1 MPLLFDVQPYRFLN
15 NTQGDVMVNNNRVLA
30 ELNEYIK
37 RGNYLQAIEL
47 ANRSIAKND
56 DILLRK
62 PLALALSRMGHTGE
76 ALEALKPLM
85 KEADPETNGL
95 VGGILKHNWLTTG
108 KIEFL
113 EDSYQFYL
121 KAFREGK
128 DYWTGINAATLARVM
143 DRDVS
148 QSLAEEVLNICWA
161 EYERLGTRSSFWLL
175 VSIAEAHLVKGDV
188 VTAVKW
194 YKLVMPMAYKSVG
207 QIKTVRRNARM
218 LGEKLGQEALAKL
231 MDAICAPRVAFFAGH
246 RIDRKGMSP
255 RFPQKESEVV
265 KKKLRATLGKLRI
278 SVGVAS
284 LADGADILFHE
295 CLIEAGRQ
303 CRVILPSPVED
314 FRKRL
319 EADDPG
325 GWVERF
331 DKVLKAASAVEI
343 VSNSVFTQDW
353 GIVYE
358 LATDYMI
365 GYAMNLAREFDGE
378 IVPLVVWDKKMQ
390 SKRGGTYSAVK
401 KLRSLGY
408 EPEVITV
415 FPKSLSNYTGNS
427 KSRSRKNRRT
437 GYVPSMNAFVVVGVG
452 KEIRN
457 DDEIAGALS
466 RYIKTVAEI
475 TSSSNTLPVKRSL
488 SGKEICL
495 AFADLLSANQF
506 IQAFRKLQPES
517 CIFAHVGLSVRFDVS
532 LSRAGDFYSPAL
544 IEDISLVRELSPAQ
558 TFCTTAF
565 RSLSILIESDPF
577 QYTYRGQFSIA
588 DREIKIFE
596 MNL

>member
-1 MPLLFDVQPYRFLN
+1 
-15 NTQGDVMVNNNRVLA
+15 MVNSNGVIA
-30 ELNEYIK
+30 ELNECIK
-37 RGNYLQAIEL
+37 RGNYLQAIDL
-47 ANRSIAKND
+47 ANKFLSQTD
-56 DILLRK
+56 DPRVRK
-62 PLALALSRMGHTGE
+62 PLALALSRMGHTE
-76 ALEALKPLM
+76 QALKALKPLM

-108 KIEFL
+108 KVEFL
-113 EDSYQFYL
+113 EDSYRFYL
-121 KAFREGK
+121 KAFREEA
-128 DYWTGINAATLARVM
+128 DYWTGINAATLARIL
-143 DRDVS
+143 DKEAS
-148 QSLAEEVLNICWA
+148 QSLADEVLSICWD
-161 EYERLGTRSSFWLL
+161 EYGRMGTRSSFWLL

-188 VTAVKW
+188 NTAVKW
-194 YKLVMPMAYKSVG
+194 YKLVTPMAYKSVG

-218 LGEKLGQEALAKL
+218 LGEKLGEEALAKL

-246 RIDRKGMSP
+246 RIDREGMSP
-255 RFPQKESEVV
+255 RFPQKESEAV

-325 GWVERF
+325 GWVDRF
-331 DKVLKAASAVEI
+331 DKVLEAASTVEI

-365 GYAMNLAREFDGE
+365 GYSMNLAEEFDGE
-378 IVPLVVWDKKMQ
+378 IIPLVVWDKKMQ
-390 SKRGGTYSAVK
+390 SKRGGTSSAVK
-401 KLRSLGY
+401 KLRSLGL

-415 FPKSLSNYTGNS
+415 FPNIISNYTSIS
-427 KSRSRKNRRT
+427 KSRSKRNQKT
-437 GYVPSMNAFVVVGVG
+437 GYVPSMNVFVVVGVG

-475 TSSSNTLPVKRSL
+475 TSSSNILPVKRSL

-495 AFADLLSANQF
+495 AFADVLSANRF
-506 IQAFRKLQPES
+506 IQAFGELQPQS
-517 CIFAHVGLSVRFDVS
+517 CMFAHVGLSVRFDIS

-544 IEDISLVRELSPAQ
+544 IEDVSLVRELSPTQ

-565 RSLSILIESDPF
+565 RSLAILMENDPF
-577 QYTYRGQFSIA
+577 QYTYRGQFSTA
-588 DREIKIFE
+588 TREIKIFE

>member
-1 MPLLFDVQPYRFLN
+1 
-15 NTQGDVMVNNNRVLA
+15 MVNNNRILT

-37 RGNYLQAIEL
+37 CGNYLQAIEL
-47 ANRSIAKND
+47 ANRSVAKD
-56 DILLRK
+56 DNPLLRK
-62 PLALALSRMGHTGE
+62 PLALALSRMGHTEE
-76 ALEALKPLM
+76 ALNVLKPLM
-85 KEADPETNGL
+85 AEGADPETNGL
-95 VGGILKHNWLTTG
+95 VGGILKHNWLTSG

-128 DYWTGINAATLARVM
+128 DYWTGINAATLARMM
-143 DRDVS
+143 DKDVS
-148 QSLAEEVLNICWA
+148 QPLAEEVLTICWE
-161 EYERLGTRSSFWLL
+161 EYGRMGTRSSFWLL

-188 VTAVKW
+188 TTAVKW
-194 YKLVMPMAYKSVG
+194 YKLVTPMAYKSVG

-218 LGEKLGQEALAKL
+218 LGEKLGEEALTKL

-255 RFPQKESEVV
+255 RFPQKESEAV

-319 EADDPG
+319 EDDDPG

-331 DKVLKAASAVEI
+331 DKVLEAASTVEI
-343 VSNSVFTQDW
+343 VSRSVFTQDW
-353 GIVYE
+353 GIIYE

-365 GYAMNLAREFDGE
+365 GYSMSLAEEFDGE
-378 IVPLVVWDKKMQ
+378 VVPLVVWDERMQ
-390 SKRGGTYSAVK
+390 NKRGGTSSAVK
-401 KLRSLGY
+401 KLRALGY

-415 FPKSLSNYTGNS
+415 FPRPLPRAASISN
-427 KSRSRKNRRT
+427 RKTAKKKKT
-437 GYVPSMNAFVVVGVG
+437 GYVPTKNIYVVVGVA
-452 KEIRN
+452 KEIRT
-457 DDEIAGALS
+457 DDEIAHSLS
-466 RYIKTVAEI
+466 RYIKTVSEI
-475 TSSSNTLPVKRSL
+475 TSSTQNTPLKSSL

-495 AFADLLSANQF
+495 AFNNTVLAKRFMQDF
-506 IQAFRKLQPES
+506 KKMHPES
-517 CIFAHVGLSVRFDVS
+517 CMFAHVGLSVRFDVS
-532 LSRAGDFYSPAL
+532 LSRAGDSYSPSL
-544 IEDISLVRELSPAQ
+544 IEAINLVRELNPGQA
-558 TFCTTAF
+558 FCSIAF
-565 RSLSILIESDPF
+565 RSLAYLESEDPF
-577 QYTYRGQFSIA
+577 SYVYRGQYTFDYQDINL
-588 DREIKIFE
+588 FE
-596 MNL
+596 MNLGE

>member
-1 MPLLFDVQPYRFLN
+1 
-15 NTQGDVMVNNNRVLA
+15 MVNNNRVLA
-30 ELNEYIK
+30 ELNECIK

-47 ANRSIAKND
+47 ANRSLSQTD
-56 DILLRK
+56 DPLLRK
-62 PLALALSRMGHTGE
+62 PLALALSRMGYTRE
-76 ALEALKPLM
+76 ALSTLKPLM
-85 KEADPETNGL
+85 EEGADPETNGL

-128 DYWTGINAATLARVM
+128 DYWTGINAATLARIM
-143 DRDVS
+143 DKKIS

-161 EYERLGTRSSFWLL
+161 EYESMGTRSSFWLL

-188 VTAVKW
+188 ATAVKW
-194 YKLVMPMAYKSVG
+194 YKLVTPMAYKSVG

-218 LGEKLGQEALAKL
+218 LGEKLGEEALTQL

-255 RFPQKESEVV
+255 RFPQKESEAV

-331 DKVLKAASAVEI
+331 DKVLEAASTVEI
-343 VSNSVFTQDW
+343 VSNSVFSQDW

-378 IVPLVVWDKKMQ
+378 IIPLVVWDKKMQ
-390 SKRGGTYSAVK
+390 SKPGGTYSAVK

-408 EPEVITV
+408 EPEIITV
-415 FPKSLSNYTGNS
+415 FPNS
-427 KSRSRKNRRT
+427 PTRENDRAISKAQKSRKT
-437 GYVPSMNAFVVVGVG
+437 GYVPTKNAFVVVGVA

-457 DDEIAGALS
+457 DDTIAEKLS
-466 RYIKTVAEI
+466 RYIKTVSEL
-475 TSSSNTLPVKRSL
+475 TSRSSSFPIKRSL

-495 AFADLLSANQF
+495 SFTDVIYAGQF
-506 IQAFRKLQPES
+506 IQSFREKHPHS
-517 CIFAHVGLSVRFDVS
+517 SIAAHVGLSVRFDIS
-532 LSRAGDFYSPAL
+532 LSRAGDSYSPAL
-544 IEDISLVRELSPAQ
+544 IDAISLVRELSAGQ
-558 TFCTTAF
+558 TFCTITF
-565 RSLSILIESDPF
+565 RSLASLEEKDPS
-577 QYTYRGQFSIA
+577 QYLYRGKLSIEGR
-588 DREIKIFE
+588 DLNIFE
-596 MNL
+596 MNLL

>member
-1 MPLLFDVQPYRFLN
+1 
-15 NTQGDVMVNNNRVLA
+15 MVNNNSVLA
-30 ELNEYIK
+30 ELNECIK
-37 RGNYLQAIEL
+37 RGNFLQAIDI
-47 ANRSIAKND
+47 ANRTLARAEDPMI
-56 DILLRK
+56 RK
-62 PLALALSRMGHTGE
+62 PLALALSRMGHTE
-76 ALEALKPLM
+76 QALSTLKPLL

-95 VGGILKHNWLTTG
+95 VGGILKHNWLTSG

-121 KAFREGK
+121 KAFRERK
-128 DYWTGINAATLARVM
+128 DYWTGINAATLSRIM
-143 DRDVS
+143 DKEVS
-148 QSLAEEVLNICWA
+148 QSLAEEVLNICWT
-161 EYERLGTRSSFWLL
+161 EYERMGTRSSFWLL

-188 VTAVKW
+188 PTAVKW

-218 LGEKLGQEALAKL
+218 LGEKLGEEALASL

-246 RIDRKGMSP
+246 RIDREGMSP

-265 KKKLRATLGKLRI
+265 KNKLRATLGKLRI

-303 CRVILPSPVED
+303 CRVILPSPVKD

-331 DKVLKAASAVEI
+331 DKVLEAASTVEI

-365 GYAMNLAREFDGE
+365 GYAMNLAGEFDGE

-390 SKRGGTYSAVK
+390 SKRGGTSSAVK
-401 KLRSLGY
+401 KLRSLGLD
-408 EPEVITV
+408 PEVITV
-415 FPKSLSNYTGNS
+415 FPQSLSKETTPV
-427 KSRSRKNRRT
+427 KSISRTKKKT
-437 GYVPSMNAFVVVGVG
+437 GYVPSKSAFVVIGVA
-452 KEIRN
+452 KELRN
-457 DDEIAGALS
+457 DDEIADTLS
-466 RYIKTVAEI
+466 LYIKTVSAI
-475 TSSSNTLPVKRSL
+475 TSTSSSLPVKRNL

-495 AFADLLSANQF
+495 AFSDIVSAGVF
-506 IQAFRKLQPES
+506 IKAFSKKHLDC
-517 CIFAHVGLSVRFDVS
+517 CIFAHIGLSVRFDIS

-544 IEDISLVRELSPAQ
+544 IEAIHLVRELSAGQ
-558 TFCTTAF
+558 IFCTIAF
-565 RSLSILIESDPF
+565 RSFANLEEQEQF
-577 QYTYRGQFSIA
+577 EYVYRGQFDINDSNIS
-588 DREIKIFE
+588 IFE
-596 MNL
+596 MNPCIENCVEEQASE